1 MKSSHSFSSLKSVE
15 NRPVWDMCGKMHTW
29 PNCISKISREP
40 SIALPRTKNCP
51 NLFSARDTTHFGVG
65 RFNDSNNVELC
76 GASAVSG
83 KSFAIK
89 FNGCHVREN
98 TPGELSGLWLKPTKG
113 GFSFKVGGSC
123 DPDGPFCKVEVG

>member
-1 MKSSHSFSSLKSVE
+1 
-15 NRPVWDMCGKMHTW
+15 MHTW